1 MPKVEVELPDR
12 LEVQIQQMVE
22 QGEFLTREDAV
33 EELLSM
39 GVSAYDT
46 DDDDDDEQLGLTDEM
61 QNPGDRPMDED
72 RPL

>member
-1 MPKVEVELPDR
+1 MPRVEVELPDR

-46 DDDDDDEQLGLTDEM
+46 DDDDDEEQLGLTDEM